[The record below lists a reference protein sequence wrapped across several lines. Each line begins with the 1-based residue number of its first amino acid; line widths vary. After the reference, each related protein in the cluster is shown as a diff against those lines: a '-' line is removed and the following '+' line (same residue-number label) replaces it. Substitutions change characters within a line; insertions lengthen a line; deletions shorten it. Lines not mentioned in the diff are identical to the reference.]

1 MVYPGDC
8 LEFLKHVPDE
18 ALQLVVTSP
27 PYNLGKEYERRLNV
41 QNDLEYQRRECT
53 PPVRDRCEGLPWQ
66 ILSRMRFWMSSQTD
80 TGV

>member
-53 PPVRDRCEGLPWQ
+53 PPVRDRCEGYLGKPCQ
-66 ILSRMRFWMSSQTD
+66 ECVS
-80 TGV
+80 G